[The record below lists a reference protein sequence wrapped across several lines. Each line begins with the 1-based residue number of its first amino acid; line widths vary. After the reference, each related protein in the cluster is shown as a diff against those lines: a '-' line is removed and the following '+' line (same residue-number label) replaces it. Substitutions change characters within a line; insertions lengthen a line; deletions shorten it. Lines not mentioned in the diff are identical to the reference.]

1 MDYLQIIGIILL
13 LPLTVVVVSLNAIK
27 TEDRRF
33 RKMKERADKKAKLNR

>member
-27 TEDRRF
+27 TEDRHF

>member
-13 LPLTVVVVSLNAIK
+13 LPLTVLVVSLNAIK

-33 RKMKERADKKAKLNR
+33 RKMKERANKKTKLDR

>member
-1 MDYLQIIGIILL
+1 MNYLQIIGIILL

>member
-13 LPLTVVVVSLNAIK
+13 MPLTIVIVYLNAIK

>member
-1 MDYLQIIGIILL
+1 M
-13 LPLTVVVVSLNAIK
+13 PLTIVIVYLNAIK

>member
-13 LPLTVVVVSLNAIK
+13 IPLTVVVVSLNAIK

>member
-1 MDYLQIIGIILL
+1 
-13 LPLTVVVVSLNAIK
+13 LNAIK

>member
-13 LPLTVVVVSLNAIK
+13 IPLTVLVVSLNAIK

>member
-1 MDYLQIIGIILL
+1 M
-13 LPLTVVVVSLNAIK
+13 PLTIVVVYLNAIK

>member
-27 TEDRRF
+27 TEARRF

>member
-13 LPLTVVVVSLNAIK
+13 IPLTVVVVSLNVIK

>member
-13 LPLTVVVVSLNAIK
+13 MPLTVVVVYLNVIK